1 MAEKLIKAKEYQG
14 LLAEPGKHR
23 DGAGLFL
30 QVAAKG
36 QASWTYQYRWKG
48 ETKWMGI
55 GPAATFTLTE
65 ARSRHHELRR
75 MRDRGI
81 DPRSG
86 VARAALQPY
95 QPYPAAGSEATTKDA
110 QEKPASPLFGDV
122 VESFLVDF
130 APTWTGGIEGNET
143 KSYRRTL
150 TGNSFA
156 RLPVAEIETAHVEAA
171 LKPWADKPTT
181 AEKILMRIGK
191 ILNYATAKKLRSGEN
206 PARIKGHFEFL
217 ARPVVPKSE
226 SHPAMPSAE
235 VPKFMAELRALGSTE
250 SRALMFTVLTTDRT
264 NETLGAKWKEIE
276 IGPMGAV
283 WTIPAE
289 RMKGK
294 PEDRTEHRVPLSPTV
309 LKLLG
314 PRGAPGDYVFP
325 SRRYGARKPLWEHSM
340 STGLMKQMRPAYH
353 VHGFRSTFSGDWA
366 AKAGYSLEL
375 RERALHHVVGD
386 TVAQAY
392 NRDELVELRRPMM
405 TAWARFAGALVDGRS
420 RVR

>member
-1 MAEKLIKAKEYQG
+1 MAKELIKAAQLSR
-14 LLAEPGKHR
+14 LLATKGKHR

-36 QASWTYQYRWKG
+36 QASWTYQYRWNG

-55 GPAATFTLTE
+55 GPAATFKLDE
-65 ARSRHHELRR
+65 ARKRHHELRR

-81 DPRSG
+81 DPRSA
-86 VARAALQPY
+86 VATATLQPY
-95 QPYPAAGSEATTKDA
+95 QQRPVALPEATGTEA
-110 QEKPASPLFGDV
+110 PEKPASPLFGEV
-122 VESFLVDF
+122 VELFLADF
-130 APTWTGGIEGNET
+130 APGWTGGFEGNEV
-143 KSYRRTL
+143 KSYRRTVS
-150 TGNSFA
+150 GNSFA
-156 RLPVAEIETAHVEAA
+156 QLPVAEIETAHVEAA
-171 LKPWADKPTT
+171 LKPWADTPTT
-181 AEKILMRIGK
+181 AEKVLMRIGK
-191 ILNYATAKKLRSGEN
+191 ILNYATAKKFRSGEN

-235 VPKFMAELRALGSTE
+235 VPEFMAELRGLGSTE
-250 SRALMFTVLTTDRT
+250 GRALMFTILTAART
-264 NETLGAKWKEIE
+264 NETLGAKWKEIDS
-276 IGPMGAV
+276 GPMGAV

-294 PEDRTEHRVPLSPTV
+294 PEDRTEHRVPLAPTV
-309 LKLLG
+309 VKLLG
-314 PRGAPGDYVFP
+314 PRGAPDDYVFP

-366 AKAGYSLEL
+366 AKASYSLEL

-405 TAWARFAGALVDGRS
+405 TAWAKFACAPVKGRS
-420 RVR
+420 RAR